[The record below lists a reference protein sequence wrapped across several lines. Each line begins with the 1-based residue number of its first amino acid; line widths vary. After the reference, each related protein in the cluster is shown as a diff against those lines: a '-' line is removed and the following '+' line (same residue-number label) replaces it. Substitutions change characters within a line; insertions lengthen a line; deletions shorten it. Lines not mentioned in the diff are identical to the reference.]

1 MNFLYYA
8 LNTPLPSRGAHLKGV
23 IFLQSRFNVTGMS
36 CAACSAHVEKAVK
49 QLNGI
54 QNVEVNL
61 LTGSMTA
68 DFNENILSDDDII
81 NAVISA
87 GYGASSA
94 QNAKSDKPKTSND
107 EVKQMKFRISVSFVF
122 LIILMYVSMG
132 HMMGVPLPSF
142 LTGAENAVSFALTQF
157 LLTLPIVIVN
167 KKYYISGFKSLIHK
181 APAMDTLI
189 AVGSSA
195 ALIYSIFALYQIG
208 FGLGHNNINLVK
220 HYMHDLYFESAAMI
234 LTLVTLGKYLE
245 SRAKK
250 QTTEA
255 ISKLMN
261 LRPQTATVIRD
272 DKEITIP
279 IDSVVIGDI
288 VVVRAGQSVPVDG
301 TIISGNAV
309 LDESALTGE
318 SLPVDKTINDTVIS
332 ASISKGGYFTF
343 KATKV
348 GNDTT
353 LSQMIKLVEDA
364 SASKAPIAKLADKVS
379 GVFVPVVLLIALAT
393 FIIWLMLGKDLSF
406 ALSSAITVLVISCP
420 CALGLATPVAIMVGT
435 GVGAKNGVI
444 FRSAE
449 ALEHLHSVNAVV
461 LDKTGTITE
470 GKPVVTDIITANNFT
485 QNELLELAYSLE
497 ALSEHPLAQAI
508 VNYCKDKNIKITKAD
523 NFETLSGKGITANIN
538 NIFCVSGNIKLF
550 NELGIQIT
558 ENTELAN
565 QGKTPLY
572 FAKDNKLVGIIA
584 VADAVKINS
593 GFAVDTLEKMGISV
607 TMLTGDNQKTANAI
621 AQSVNIRS
629 VIYEVMPQDKEKHI
643 KSLQESGKTVAM
655 IGDGINDAPALAR
668 ADVGI
673 AIGAGTDIAI
683 ESADI
688 VLMKSDLVDAVNAI
702 LLSKNVIRNI
712 KQNLFWAFIYN
723 CIGIPL
729 AAGIFSPA
737 LRLTPMFGAAAMSLS
752 SVCVVM
758 NALRLNGFKAIKNNK
773 TIVKED
779 VKMKKTIKIE
789 GMMCPRCS
797 SHVKDALIKLDG
809 VSNAEVSHETGLA
822 ELTLDKDISNDI
834 LSKAVTDAGYDV
846 VEIL

>member
-1 MNFLYYA
+1 M
-8 LNTPLPSRGAHLKGV
+8 KGV

-49 QLNGI
+49 QLDGI

-122 LIILMYVSMG
+122 LAILMYISMG
-132 HMMGVPLPSF
+132 HMINAPLPSF
-142 LTGAENAVSFALTQF
+142 LTGAENGVSFALTQF

-167 KKYYISGFKSLIHK
+167 KKYYISGFKSIIHK

-208 FGLGHNNINLVK
+208 YGLGHNNMDLVH
-220 HYMHDLYFESAAMI
+220 HYVHDLYFESAAMI

-245 SRAKK
+245 SRAKN

-621 AQSVNIRS
+621 AQSVNIKS

>member
-1 MNFLYYA
+1 M
-8 LNTPLPSRGAHLKGV
+8 
-23 IFLQSRFNVTGMS
+23 QSRFNVTGMS

-49 QLNGI
+49 QLDGI

-122 LIILMYVSMG
+122 LAILMYISMG
-132 HMMGVPLPSF
+132 HMINAPLPSF
-142 LTGAENAVSFALTQF
+142 LTGAENGVSFALTQF

-195 ALIYSIFALYQIG
+195 ALIYSVFALYQIG
-208 FGLGHNNINLVK
+208 YGLGHNNMDLVH
-220 HYMHDLYFESAAMI
+220 HYVHDLYFESAAMI

-318 SLPVDKTINDTVIS
+318 SLPVDKTVNDTVIS

-353 LSQMIKLVEDA
+353 LSKMIKLVEDA

-393 FIIWLMLGKDLSF
+393 FIIWLMLGKDFSF
-406 ALSSAITVLVISCP
+406 ALSGAITVLVISCP

-523 NFETLSGKGITANIN
+523 NFETLSGKGITASIDNIL
-538 NIFCVSGNIKLF
+538 CVSGNIKLF

-572 FAKDNKLVGIIA
+572 FAKDNKLVGVIA
-584 VADAVKINS
+584 VADAVKTNS

-621 AQSVNIRS
+621 AQSVNIKN

>member
-1 MNFLYYA
+1 M
-8 LNTPLPSRGAHLKGV
+8 
-23 IFLQSRFNVTGMS
+23 QSRFNVTGMS

-49 QLNGI
+49 QLDGI

-122 LIILMYVSMG
+122 LAILMYISMG
-132 HMMGVPLPSF
+132 HMINAPLPSF
-142 LTGAENAVSFALTQF
+142 LTGAENGVSFALTQF

-208 FGLGHNNINLVK
+208 YGLGHNNMDLAH
-220 HYMHDLYFESAAMI
+220 HYVHDLYFESAAMI

-245 SRAKK
+245 SRAKN

-393 FIIWLMLGKDLSF
+393 FIIWLMLGKDFSF

-523 NFETLSGKGITANIN
+523 NFETLSGKGITANID

-584 VADAVKINS
+584 VADAVKTNS

-621 AQSVNIRS
+621 AQSVNIKN

-737 LRLTPMFGAAAMSLS
+737 LRLTPMFGAATMSLS

-797 SHVKDALIKLDG
+797 NHVKDALIKLDG

>member
-1 MNFLYYA
+1 M
-8 LNTPLPSRGAHLKGV
+8 
-23 IFLQSRFNVTGMS
+23 QSRFNVTGMS

-49 QLNGI
+49 QLDGI

-122 LIILMYVSMG
+122 LAILMYISMG
-132 HMMGVPLPSF
+132 HMINAPLPSF
-142 LTGAENAVSFALTQF
+142 LTGAENGVSFALTQF

-167 KKYYISGFKSLIHK
+167 KKYYISGFKSIIHK

-208 FGLGHNNINLVK
+208 YGLGHNNMDLVH
-220 HYMHDLYFESAAMI
+220 HYVHDLYFESAAMI

-245 SRAKK
+245 SRAKN

-364 SASKAPIAKLADKVS
+364 SVSKAPIAKLADKVS

-621 AQSVNIRS
+621 AQSVNIKS

>member
-1 MNFLYYA
+1 M
-8 LNTPLPSRGAHLKGV
+8 
-23 IFLQSRFNVTGMS
+23 QSRFNVTGMS

-523 NFETLSGKGITANIN
+523 NFETLSGKGITASIDNIL
-538 NIFCVSGNIKLF
+538 CVSGNIKLF

-572 FAKDNKLVGIIA
+572 FAKDNKLVGVIA
-584 VADAVKINS
+584 VADAVKTNS

-621 AQSVNIRS
+621 AQSVNIKN

-797 SHVKDALIKLDG
+797 NHVKDALIKLDG

>member
-1 MNFLYYA
+1 M
-8 LNTPLPSRGAHLKGV
+8 
-23 IFLQSRFNVTGMS
+23 QSRFNVTGMS

-49 QLNGI
+49 QLDGI

-122 LIILMYVSMG
+122 LAILMYISMG
-132 HMMGVPLPSF
+132 HMINAPLPSF
-142 LTGAENAVSFALTQF
+142 LTGAENGVSFALTQF

-167 KKYYISGFKSLIHK
+167 KKYYISGFKSIIHK

-208 FGLGHNNINLVK
+208 YGLGHNNMDLVH
-220 HYMHDLYFESAAMI
+220 HYVHDLYFESAAMI

-245 SRAKK
+245 SRAKN

-621 AQSVNIRS
+621 AQSVNIKS

>member
-1 MNFLYYA
+1 M
-8 LNTPLPSRGAHLKGV
+8 
-23 IFLQSRFNVTGMS
+23 QSRFNVTGMS

-49 QLNGI
+49 QLDGI

-122 LIILMYVSMG
+122 LAILMYISMG
-132 HMMGVPLPSF
+132 HMINAPLPSF
-142 LTGAENAVSFALTQF
+142 LTGAENGVSFALTQF

-208 FGLGHNNINLVK
+208 YGLGHNNMDLVH
-220 HYMHDLYFESAAMI
+220 HYVHDLYFESAAMI

-245 SRAKK
+245 SRAKN

-523 NFETLSGKGITANIN
+523 NFETLSGKGITASIDNIL
-538 NIFCVSGNIKLF
+538 CVSGNIKLF

-572 FAKDNKLVGIIA
+572 FAKDNKLVGVIA
-584 VADAVKINS
+584 VADAVKTNS

-621 AQSVNIRS
+621 AQSVNIKN

-797 SHVKDALIKLDG
+797 NHVKDALIKLDG

>member
-1 MNFLYYA
+1 M
-8 LNTPLPSRGAHLKGV
+8 
-23 IFLQSRFNVTGMS
+23 QSRFNVTGMS

-49 QLNGI
+49 QLDGI

-94 QNAKSDKPKTSND
+94 QKAQSNEPTKTSD
-107 EVKQMKFRISVSFVF
+107 DDVKQMKFRISVSFVF

-132 HMMGVPLPSF
+132 HMIGIPLPSF

-208 FGLGHNNINLVK
+208 YGLGHNNIDLVH
-220 HYMHDLYFESAAMI
+220 HYVHDLYFESAAMI

-272 DKEITIP
+272 DKEVTIP

-393 FIIWLMLGKDLSF
+393 FIIWLMLGKDFSF

-523 NFETLSGKGITANIN
+523 NFETLSGKGITANID

-584 VADAVKINS
+584 VADAVKTNS

-621 AQSVNIRS
+621 AQSVNIKN

-797 SHVKDALIKLDG
+797 NHVKDALIKLDG

>member
-1 MNFLYYA
+1 M
-8 LNTPLPSRGAHLKGV
+8 
-23 IFLQSRFNVTGMS
+23 QSRFNVTGMS

-49 QLNGI
+49 QLDGI

-621 AQSVNIRS
+621 AQSVNIKS

>member
-1 MNFLYYA
+1 M
-8 LNTPLPSRGAHLKGV
+8 
-23 IFLQSRFNVTGMS
+23 QSRFNVTGMS

-49 QLNGI
+49 QLDGI

-81 NAVISA
+81 NAVVSA

-94 QNAKSDKPKTSND
+94 QKAQSNEPTKTSD
-107 EVKQMKFRISVSFVF
+107 DDVKQMKFRISVSFVF

-132 HMMGVPLPSF
+132 HMIGIPLPSF

-208 FGLGHNNINLVK
+208 YGLGHNNMDLVH
-220 HYMHDLYFESAAMI
+220 HYVHDLYFESAAMI

-250 QTTEA
+250 HTTEA

-279 IDSVVIGDI
+279 IDNVVIGDI

-393 FIIWLMLGKDLSF
+393 FIIWLMLGNDFSF

-461 LDKTGTITE
+461 LDKTGTITK

-523 NFETLSGKGITANIN
+523 NFETLSGKGITASIDNIL
-538 NIFCVSGNIKLF
+538 CVSGNIKLF

-572 FAKDNKLVGIIA
+572 FAKDNKLVGVIA
-584 VADAVKINS
+584 VADAVKTNS

-621 AQSVNIRS
+621 AQSVNIKN

-729 AAGIFSPA
+729 AVGIFSPA

>member
-1 MNFLYYA
+1 M
-8 LNTPLPSRGAHLKGV
+8 
-23 IFLQSRFNVTGMS
+23 QSRFNVTGMS

-49 QLNGI
+49 QLDGI

-122 LIILMYVSMG
+122 LAILMYISMG
-132 HMMGVPLPSF
+132 HMINAPLPSF
-142 LTGAENAVSFALTQF
+142 LTGAENGVSFALTQF

-208 FGLGHNNINLVK
+208 YGLGHNNMDLVH
-220 HYMHDLYFESAAMI
+220 HYVHDLYFESAAMI

-245 SRAKK
+245 SRAKN

>member
-1 MNFLYYA
+1 M
-8 LNTPLPSRGAHLKGV
+8 
-23 IFLQSRFNVTGMS
+23 QSRFNVTGMS

-49 QLNGI
+49 QLDGI

-122 LIILMYVSMG
+122 LAILMYISMG
-132 HMMGVPLPSF
+132 HMINAPLPSF
-142 LTGAENAVSFALTQF
+142 LTGAENGVSFALTQF

-167 KKYYISGFKSLIHK
+167 KKYYISGFKSIIHK

-208 FGLGHNNINLVK
+208 YGLGHNNMDLVH
-220 HYMHDLYFESAAMI
+220 HYVHDLYFESAAMI

-245 SRAKK
+245 SRAKN

-584 VADAVKINS
+584 VADAVKTNS

-621 AQSVNIRS
+621 AQSVNIKN

>member
-1 MNFLYYA
+1 M
-8 LNTPLPSRGAHLKGV
+8 
-23 IFLQSRFNVTGMS
+23 QSRFNVTGMS
-36 CAACSAHVEKAVK
+36 CAACSSHVEKAVK

-54 QNVEVNL
+54 ENVEVNL
-61 LTGSMTA
+61 LTGMMTA
-68 DFNENILSDDDII
+68 NFNEKILSDDDII
-81 NAVISA
+81 NAVVNA

-94 QNAKSDKPKTSND
+94 QSSASIKSKTSD

-122 LIILMYVSMG
+122 LILLMYVSMG
-132 HMMGVPLPSF
+132 HMIGIPLPQF
-142 LTGAENAVSFALTQF
+142 LTGTENAVSFALTQF

-167 KKYYISGFKSLIHK
+167 KKYYINGFTSLIHK

-189 AVGSSA
+189 AVGSGAS
-195 ALIYSIFALYQIG
+195 LIYGIFALYQIG
-208 FGLGHNNINLVK
+208 YGLGHNDLDRVN
-220 HYMHDLYFESAAMI
+220 HYMHDLYFESAGMI

-245 SRAKK
+245 SKAKK

-261 LRPQTATVIRD
+261 LRPQTATILRD
-272 DKEITIP
+272 GKEIIVP
-279 IDSVVIGDI
+279 IDNVNIGDI
-288 VVVRAGQSVPVDG
+288 IVVRAGQSVPVDG
-301 TIISGNAV
+301 VIISGNAV

-318 SLPVDKTINDTVIS
+318 SLPVDKTVNDNVVS

-364 SASKAPIAKLADKVS
+364 SASKAPIAKLADKVA
-379 GVFVPVVLLIALAT
+379 GVFVPVVLCISLIT
-393 FIIWLMLGKDLSF
+393 FVLWLVLRNDFSF

-470 GKPVVTDIITANNFT
+470 GKPAVTDIITANNFKKD
-485 QNELLELAYSLE
+485 ELLELAYSLE
-497 ALSEHPLAQAI
+497 ILSEHPLAQA
-508 VNYCKDKNIKITKAD
+508 VANYCKDKHIKIHKAD
-523 NFETLSGKGITANIN
+523 NFQTLSGKGITANIDN
-538 NIFCVSGNIKLF
+538 VFCVSGNFKLL
-550 NELGIQIT
+550 NELGIDIE
-558 ENTELAN
+558 ENSELAN
-565 QGKTPLY
+565 KGKTPLY
-572 FAKDNKLVGIIA
+572 FARDNKLVGIIA
-584 VADAVKINS
+584 VADELKPSSA
-593 GFAVDTLEKMGISV
+593 FAVNALEKMGISV
-607 TMLTGDNQKTANAI
+607 TMLTGDNKETANAI
-621 AQSVNIRS
+621 ASGVNIKN
-629 VIYEVMPQDKEKHI
+629 VISGVMPQDKEKHI

-683 ESADI
+683 ESADV

-702 LLSKNVIRNI
+702 SLSKNVIRNI
-712 KQNLFWAFIYN
+712 KENLFWAFLYN

-729 AAGIFSPA
+729 AAGVFAPT
-737 LRLTPMFGAAAMSLS
+737 LRLTPMFGALAMSLS

-758 NALRLNGFKAIKNNK
+758 NALRLNRFKTTNYKK
-773 TIVKED
+773 TTIKED
-779 VKMKKTIKIE
+779 VKMKKTIKIQ

-797 SHVKDALIKLDG
+797 GHVKDALIKLDG
-809 VSNAEVSHETGLA
+809 VESAEVSHETGLA
-822 ELTLDKDISNDI
+822 ELTLNKDIPNDI
-834 LSKAVTDAGYDV
+834 LSKAVTDSGYDV

>member
-1 MNFLYYA
+1 M
-8 LNTPLPSRGAHLKGV
+8 
-23 IFLQSRFNVTGMS
+23 QSRFNVTGMS

-208 FGLGHNNINLVK
+208 YGLGHNNMDLVH
-220 HYMHDLYFESAAMI
+220 HYVHDLYFESAAMI

-245 SRAKK
+245 SRAKN

-485 QNELLELAYSLE
+485 QNELLKLAYSLE

-621 AQSVNIRS
+621 AQSVNIKN

-797 SHVKDALIKLDG
+797 NHVKDALIKLDG

>member
-1 MNFLYYA
+1 M
-8 LNTPLPSRGAHLKGV
+8 
-23 IFLQSRFNVTGMS
+23 QSRFNVTGMS

-122 LIILMYVSMG
+122 LAILMYISMG
-132 HMMGVPLPSF
+132 HMINAPLPSF
-142 LTGAENAVSFALTQF
+142 LTGAENGVSFALTQF

-208 FGLGHNNINLVK
+208 YGLGHNNMDLVH
-220 HYMHDLYFESAAMI
+220 HYVHDLYFESAAMI

-245 SRAKK
+245 SRAKN

-508 VNYCKDKNIKITKAD
+508 VNYCKDKNIKITKA
-523 NFETLSGKGITANIN
+523 
-538 NIFCVSGNIKLF
+538 
-550 NELGIQIT
+550 
-558 ENTELAN
+558 
-565 QGKTPLY
+565 
-572 FAKDNKLVGIIA
+572 
-584 VADAVKINS
+584 
-593 GFAVDTLEKMGISV
+593 
-607 TMLTGDNQKTANAI
+607 
-621 AQSVNIRS
+621 R
-629 VIYEVMPQDKEKHI
+629 
-643 KSLQESGKTVAM
+643 
-655 IGDGINDAPALAR
+655 
-668 ADVGI
+668 
-673 AIGAGTDIAI
+673 
-683 ESADI
+683 
-688 VLMKSDLVDAVNAI
+688 
-702 LLSKNVIRNI
+702 
-712 KQNLFWAFIYN
+712 
-723 CIGIPL
+723 
-729 AAGIFSPA
+729 
-737 LRLTPMFGAAAMSLS
+737 
-752 SVCVVM
+752 
-758 NALRLNGFKAIKNNK
+758 
-773 TIVKED
+773 
-779 VKMKKTIKIE
+779 
-789 GMMCPRCS
+789 
-797 SHVKDALIKLDG
+797 
-809 VSNAEVSHETGLA
+809 
-822 ELTLDKDISNDI
+822 
-834 LSKAVTDAGYDV
+834 
-846 VEIL
+846 

>member
-1 MNFLYYA
+1 M
-8 LNTPLPSRGAHLKGV
+8 
-23 IFLQSRFNVTGMS
+23 QSRFNVTGMS
-36 CAACSAHVEKAVK
+36 CAACSSHVEKAVK
-49 QLNGI
+49 QLDGI

-81 NAVISA
+81 NAVINA

-122 LIILMYVSMG
+122 LMILMYVSMG
-132 HMMGVPLPSF
+132 HMVGIPLPSF

-208 FGLGHNNINLVK
+208 YGLGHNNMDLVH

-272 DKEITIP
+272 DKEVTIP

-318 SLPVDKTINDTVIS
+318 SLPVDKTVNDTVIS

-379 GVFVPVVLLIALAT
+379 GVFVPVVLLIAIAT
-393 FIIWLMLGKDLSF
+393 FIIWLMLGKDFSF

-470 GKPVVTDIITANNFT
+470 GKPVVTDIITANDFT

-497 ALSEHPLAQAI
+497 SLSEHPLAQAI

-523 NFETLSGKGITANIN
+523 NFETLSGKGITASID

-572 FAKDNKLVGIIA
+572 FAKDNKLVGVIA
-584 VADAVKINS
+584 VADAVKTNS

-607 TMLTGDNQKTANAI
+607 TMLTGDNQKTANTI
-621 AQSVNIRS
+621 AQSVNIKN

-729 AAGIFSPA
+729 AAGVFSPA

-758 NALRLNGFKAIKNNK
+758 NALRLNRFKAITNNK

-797 SHVKDALIKLDG
+797 GHVKDALIKLDG

>member
-1 MNFLYYA
+1 M
-8 LNTPLPSRGAHLKGV
+8 GC
-23 IFLQSRFNVTGMS
+23 IFERSDILQSRFNVTGMS

-49 QLNGI
+49 QLDGI

-81 NAVISA
+81 NAVVSA

-94 QNAKSDKPKTSND
+94 QNSKSDKPQTSND
-107 EVKQMKFRISVSFVF
+107 EVKQMKFRISISFVF

-132 HMMGVPLPSF
+132 HMIGIPLPSF

-208 FGLGHNNINLVK
+208 YGLGHDSMDLVH

-255 ISKLMN
+255 ISKLMD

-272 DKEITIP
+272 DKEVTIP

-318 SLPVDKTINDTVIS
+318 SLPVDKTVNDTVIS

-393 FIIWLMLGKDLSF
+393 FIIWLMLGNDFSF

-470 GKPVVTDIITANNFT
+470 GKPVVTDIITANSFT
-485 QNELLELAYSLE
+485 QTELLELAYSLE

-523 NFETLSGKGITANIN
+523 NFETLSGKGITANID

-584 VADAVKINS
+584 VADAVKTNS

-621 AQSVNIRS
+621 AQSVNIKN

-797 SHVKDALIKLDG
+797 GHVKDALIKLDG

>member
-1 MNFLYYA
+1 ME
-8 LNTPLPSRGAHLKGV
+8 
-23 IFLQSRFNVTGMS
+23 SRFNVTGMS

-54 QNVEVNL
+54 KNVEVNL

-68 DFNENILSDDDII
+68 DFDENVLSDDDII
-81 NAVISA
+81 NAVVCA

-94 QNAKSDKPKTSND
+94 QNTEPKKTSND
-107 EVKQMKFRISVSFVF
+107 DVKQMKFRISVSFVF

-132 HMMGVPLPSF
+132 HMIGIPLPSF
-142 LTGAENAVSFALTQF
+142 LTGTENAVSFALTQF

-167 KKYYISGFKSLIHK
+167 KKYYVNGFKSLIHK

-208 FGLGHNNINLVK
+208 YGLGHNNIDLVH

-272 DKEITIP
+272 NKEITIP
-279 IDSVVIGDI
+279 IDNVNIGDI

-318 SLPVDKTINDTVIS
+318 SLPVDKTVNDTVIS

-364 SASKAPIAKLADKVS
+364 SASKAPIAKLADKVA
-379 GVFVPVVLLIALAT
+379 GVFVPVVLCISLIT
-393 FIIWLMLGKDLSF
+393 FIVWLMLGKDFSF

-449 ALEHLHSVNAVV
+449 ALEHLHNVNAVV

-470 GKPVVTDIITANNFT
+470 GKPVVTDIIAANSFT
-485 QNELLELAYSLE
+485 ENELLELAYSLE
-497 ALSEHPLAQAI
+497 VLSEHPLAQAI
-508 VNYCKDKNIKITKAD
+508 VNYCKDKNIQIAKAD
-523 NFETLSGKGITANIN
+523 NFETLSGKGITANID

-584 VADAVKINS
+584 VADAVKANS

-607 TMLTGDNQKTANAI
+607 TMLTGDNKKTANAI
-621 AQSVNIRS
+621 AQSVNIKN

-655 IGDGINDAPALAR
+655 IGDGINDAPALVR

-683 ESADI
+683 ESADV

-729 AAGIFSPA
+729 AAGVLSPA

-758 NALRLNGFKAIKNNK
+758 NALRLNSFKAINK
-773 TIVKED
+773 KTNVKED

-797 SHVKDALIKLDG
+797 GHVKDALIKLDG
-809 VSNAEVSHETGLA
+809 VANAEVSHETGLA
-822 ELTLDKDISNDI
+822 ELTLNKDISNDI

>member
-1 MNFLYYA
+1 M
-8 LNTPLPSRGAHLKGV
+8 
-23 IFLQSRFNVTGMS
+23 QSRFNVTGMS

-208 FGLGHNNINLVK
+208 YGLGHNNMDLVH
-220 HYMHDLYFESAAMI
+220 HYVHDLYFESAAMI

-245 SRAKK
+245 SRAKN

-485 QNELLELAYSLE
+485 QNELLKLAYSLE

-621 AQSVNIRS
+621 AQSVNIKN

-797 SHVKDALIKLDG
+797 NHVKDALIKLDG
-809 VSNAEVSHETGLA
+809 VSDAEVSHETGLA

>member
-1 MNFLYYA
+1 M
-8 LNTPLPSRGAHLKGV
+8 
-23 IFLQSRFNVTGMS
+23 QSRFNVTGMS

-49 QLNGI
+49 QLDGI

-87 GYGASSA
+87 GYGSSSA
-94 QNAKSDKPKTSND
+94 KKAQSNEPTKTSD
-107 EVKQMKFRISVSFVF
+107 DDVKQMKFRISVSFVF
-122 LIILMYVSMG
+122 LMILMYVSMG
-132 HMMGVPLPSF
+132 HMIGIPLPSF

-208 FGLGHNNINLVK
+208 YGLGHNNMDLVH
-220 HYMHDLYFESAAMI
+220 HYVHDLYFESAAMI

-250 QTTEA
+250 HTTEA

-393 FIIWLMLGKDLSF
+393 FIIWLMLGKDFSF

-584 VADAVKINS
+584 VADAVKTNS

-621 AQSVNIRS
+621 AQSVNIKN

-655 IGDGINDAPALAR
+655 IGDGINDAPALAH

-779 VKMKKTIKIE
+779 IKMKKTIKIE

-797 SHVKDALIKLDG
+797 GHVKDALIKLDG

-834 LSKAVTDAGYDV
+834 ISKAVTDAGYDV

>member
-1 MNFLYYA
+1 M
-8 LNTPLPSRGAHLKGV
+8 
-23 IFLQSRFNVTGMS
+23 QSRFNVTGMS
-36 CAACSAHVEKAVK
+36 CAACSSHVEKAVK
-49 QLNGI
+49 QLDGI

-81 NAVISA
+81 NAVINA

-122 LIILMYVSMG
+122 LMILMYVSMG
-132 HMMGVPLPSF
+132 HMIGIPLPSF

-208 FGLGHNNINLVK
+208 YGLGHNNMDLVH

-255 ISKLMN
+255 ISKLMD

-272 DKEITIP
+272 DKEVTIP

-318 SLPVDKTINDTVIS
+318 SLPVDKTVNDTVIS

-379 GVFVPVVLLIALAT
+379 GVFVPVVLLIAIAT
-393 FIIWLMLGKDLSF
+393 FIIWLMLGKDFSF

-470 GKPVVTDIITANNFT
+470 GKPVVTDIITANDFT

-497 ALSEHPLAQAI
+497 SLSEHPLAQAI

-523 NFETLSGKGITANIN
+523 NFETLSGKGITASID

-572 FAKDNKLVGIIA
+572 FAKDNKLVGVIA
-584 VADAVKINS
+584 VADAVKTNS

-607 TMLTGDNQKTANAI
+607 TMLTGDNQKTANTI
-621 AQSVNIRS
+621 AQSVNIKN

-729 AAGIFSPA
+729 AAGVFSPA

-758 NALRLNGFKAIKNNK
+758 NALRLNRFKAITNNK

-797 SHVKDALIKLDG
+797 GHVKDALIKLDG

>member
-1 MNFLYYA
+1 M
-8 LNTPLPSRGAHLKGV
+8 
-23 IFLQSRFNVTGMS
+23 QSRFNVTGMS

-49 QLNGI
+49 QLKGI
-54 QNVEVNL
+54 ENVEVNL

-68 DFNENILSDDDII
+68 HFNENILSDDDII

-94 QNAKSDKPKTSND
+94 QNNQQTKQEKPDND
-107 EVKQMKFRISVSFVF
+107 VKQMKFRICVSFVF
-122 LIILMYVSMG
+122 LVILMYISMG
-132 HMMGVPLPSF
+132 HMIGVPLPSF
-142 LTGAENAVSFALTQF
+142 LIGTENAVSFALTQF
-157 LLTLPIVIVN
+157 LLTLPVVIVN
-167 KKYYISGFKSLIHK
+167 KKYYINGFKSLIHK

-195 ALIYSIFALYQIG
+195 ALVYSIFALYQIG
-208 FGLGHNNINLVK
+208 YGLGHNNTDLVN

-245 SRAKK
+245 SKAKK

-261 LRPQTATVIRD
+261 LRPQTANVIRNN
-272 DKEITIP
+272 KETTIP
-279 IDSVVIGDI
+279 IDDVVIGDI

-301 TIISGNAV
+301 VIVSGNAV

-318 SLPVDKTINDTVIS
+318 SLPVDKTVNDTVIS

-379 GVFVPVVLLIALAT
+379 SVFVPSVLCISFIT
-393 FIIWLMLGKDLSF
+393 FIVWLMLGKDFSF

-470 GKPVVTDIITANNFT
+470 GKPVVADIIPANGFT
-485 QNELLELAYSLE
+485 QKELLKLAYSLE
-497 ALSEHPLAQAI
+497 VLSEHPLAQAV
-508 VNYCKDKNIKITKAD
+508 VNYCNDKNISSIKAD
-523 NFETLSGKGITANIN
+523 NFETLSGKGITANIDN
-538 NIFCVSGNIKLF
+538 AFCVSGNIKLF
-550 NELGIQIT
+550 NELGIQIN

-572 FAKDNKLVGIIA
+572 FAKDNKFIGVIA
-584 VADAVKINS
+584 VADTVKPNS
-593 GFAVDTLEKMGISV
+593 SFAVDALEKMGISV
-607 TMLTGDNQKTANAI
+607 TMLTGDNKKTANAI
-621 AQSVNIRS
+621 ANNVNIKN

-643 KSLQESGKTVAM
+643 KTLQENGKTVAM

-673 AIGAGTDIAI
+673 AIGAGADIAI
-683 ESADI
+683 ESADV

-729 AAGIFSPA
+729 AAGVFSPA

-758 NALRLNGFKAIKNNK
+758 NALRLNRFKPK
-773 TIVKED
+773 TIKTNVKED

-797 SHVKDALIKLDG
+797 AHVKNALIKIDG
-809 VSNAEVSHETGLA
+809 VADAQVNHETGLA
-822 ELTLDKDISNDI
+822 EITLDKDVSNDI
-834 LSKAVTDAGYDV
+834 LSNAVTDAGYDV

>member
-1 MNFLYYA
+1 M
-8 LNTPLPSRGAHLKGV
+8 KGV

-523 NFETLSGKGITANIN
+523 NFETLSGKGITASIDNIL
-538 NIFCVSGNIKLF
+538 CVSGNIKLF

-572 FAKDNKLVGIIA
+572 FAKDNKLVGVIA
-584 VADAVKINS
+584 VADAVKTNS

-621 AQSVNIRS
+621 AQSVNIKN

-797 SHVKDALIKLDG
+797 NHVKDALIKLDG

>member
-1 MNFLYYA
+1 M
-8 LNTPLPSRGAHLKGV
+8 
-23 IFLQSRFNVTGMS
+23 QSRFNVTGMS

-49 QLNGI
+49 QLDGI

>member
-1 MNFLYYA
+1 M
-8 LNTPLPSRGAHLKGV
+8 GC
-23 IFLQSRFNVTGMS
+23 IFERSDILQSRFNVTGMS

-49 QLNGI
+49 QLDGI

-81 NAVISA
+81 NAVVSA

-94 QNAKSDKPKTSND
+94 QNSKSDKPQTSND
-107 EVKQMKFRISVSFVF
+107 EVKQMKFRISISFVF

-132 HMMGVPLPSF
+132 HMIGIPLPSF

-208 FGLGHNNINLVK
+208 YGLGHDNMDLVH

-255 ISKLMN
+255 ISKLMD

-272 DKEITIP
+272 DKEVTIP

-318 SLPVDKTINDTVIS
+318 SLPVDKTVNDTVIS

-393 FIIWLMLGKDLSF
+393 FIIWLMLGNDFSF

-470 GKPVVTDIITANNFT
+470 GKPVVTDIITANSFT
-485 QNELLELAYSLE
+485 QTELLELAYSLE

-523 NFETLSGKGITANIN
+523 NFETLSGKGITANID
-538 NIFCVSGNIKLF
+538 NILCVSGNIKLF

-584 VADAVKINS
+584 VADAVKTNS

-621 AQSVNIRS
+621 AQSVNIKN

-643 KSLQESGKTVAM
+643 KSLQESGKAVAM

-758 NALRLNGFKAIKNNK
+758 NALRLNSFKAIKNNK

-779 VKMKKTIKIE
+779 IKMKKTIKIE

-797 SHVKDALIKLDG
+797 GHVKDALIKLDG

>member
-1 MNFLYYA
+1 M
-8 LNTPLPSRGAHLKGV
+8 GC
-23 IFLQSRFNVTGMS
+23 IFERSDILQSRFNVTGMS

-49 QLNGI
+49 QLDGI

-81 NAVISA
+81 NAVVSA

-94 QNAKSDKPKTSND
+94 QNSKSDKPQTSND
-107 EVKQMKFRISVSFVF
+107 EVKQMKFRISISFVF

-132 HMMGVPLPSF
+132 HMIGIPLPSF

-208 FGLGHNNINLVK
+208 YGLGHNNMDLVH

-255 ISKLMN
+255 ISKLMD

-272 DKEITIP
+272 DKEVTIP

-318 SLPVDKTINDTVIS
+318 SLPVDKTVNDTVIS

-393 FIIWLMLGKDLSF
+393 FIIWLMLGNDFSF

-470 GKPVVTDIITANNFT
+470 GKPVVTDIITANSFT
-485 QNELLELAYSLE
+485 QTELLELAYSLE

-523 NFETLSGKGITANIN
+523 NFETLSGKGITANID
-538 NIFCVSGNIKLF
+538 NILCVSGNIKLF

-584 VADAVKINS
+584 VADAVKTNS

-621 AQSVNIRS
+621 AQSVNIKN

-643 KSLQESGKTVAM
+643 KSLQESGKAVAM

-797 SHVKDALIKLDG
+797 GHVKDALIKLDG

>member
-1 MNFLYYA
+1 M
-8 LNTPLPSRGAHLKGV
+8 
-23 IFLQSRFNVTGMS
+23 QSRFNVTGMS

-49 QLNGI
+49 QLKGI
-54 QNVEVNL
+54 ENVEVNL

-68 DFNENILSDDDII
+68 HFNENILSDDDII

-94 QNAKSDKPKTSND
+94 QNNQQTKQEKPDND
-107 EVKQMKFRISVSFVF
+107 VKKMKFRICVSFVF
-122 LIILMYVSMG
+122 LAILMYISMG
-132 HMMGVPLPSF
+132 HMIGVSLPSF
-142 LTGAENAVSFALTQF
+142 LIGTENAVSFALTQF
-157 LLTLPIVIVN
+157 LLTLPVVIVN
-167 KKYYISGFKSLIHK
+167 KKYYINGFKSLIHK

-195 ALIYSIFALYQIG
+195 ALVYSIFALYQIG
-208 FGLGHNNINLVK
+208 YGLGHNNTNLIN

-245 SRAKK
+245 SKAKK

-261 LRPQTATVIRD
+261 LRPQTANVIRNN
-272 DKEITIP
+272 KETTVP
-279 IDSVVIGDI
+279 IDDVVIGDI

-301 TIISGNAV
+301 VIVSGNAV

-318 SLPVDKTINDTVIS
+318 SLPVDKTVNDIVIS

-379 GVFVPVVLLIALAT
+379 SVFVPAVLCISLIT
-393 FIIWLMLGKDLSF
+393 FIVWLMLGKDFSF

-470 GKPVVTDIITANNFT
+470 GKPVVANIIPANGFT
-485 QNELLELAYSLE
+485 QKELLELAYSLE
-497 ALSEHPLAQAI
+497 VLSEHPLAQAV
-508 VNYCKDKNIKITKAD
+508 VNYCKDKNISSIKAD
-523 NFETLSGKGITANIN
+523 NFETLSGKGITANIDN
-538 NIFCVSGNIKLF
+538 AFCVSGNIKLF
-550 NELGIQIT
+550 NELGIQVN

-572 FAKDNKLVGIIA
+572 FAKDNKFVGVIA
-584 VADAVKINS
+584 VADAVKPNS
-593 GFAVDTLEKMGISV
+593 SFAVDALEKMGISV
-607 TMLTGDNQKTANAI
+607 TMLTGDNKKTANAI
-621 AQSVNIRS
+621 ANNVNIKN

-643 KSLQESGKTVAM
+643 KTLQENGKTVAM

-673 AIGAGTDIAI
+673 AIGAGADIAI
-683 ESADI
+683 ESADV

-729 AAGIFSPA
+729 AAGVFSPT

-758 NALRLNGFKAIKNNK
+758 NALRLNRFKAK
-773 TIVKED
+773 TIKTNVKED

-797 SHVKDALIKLDG
+797 AHVKDALIKIDG
-809 VSNAEVSHETGLA
+809 VADAQVNHETGLA
-822 ELTLDKDISNDI
+822 EITLDKDVSNDI
-834 LSKAVTDAGYDV
+834 LSNAVTDAGYDV